1 MSRRVASVAFAI
13 LLASGSAASALDLGG
28 GGSSPGGNRD
38 SGGIGRTIGSTLDRT
53 ADGLVDGGRT
63 ATRAVGSVVEETGS
77 FLSRIGRNLAP
88 PPQAVPSPQTLPP
101 SSFDPAAPPFVI
113 LLPETPPPLPQPRP
127 DLDAVEIAAIDPA
140 RPEEAI
146 PDLLQPDPESP
157 PLADAATLNDLLG
170 ATAAETAEPKSEAES
185 PATTRREPA
194 PEPSS
199 FAALP
204 EEQAAADPAAKA
216 ARVVYQSSATPAIRL
231 ASLDAPGQKIVLRS
245 PDDESRGMNWAWLG
259 LAALALAGIH
269 FLRCNQGA
277 TTTSV
282 ATILARF
289 RPRAG

>member
-1 MSRRVASVAFAI
+1 MSRSAASVAFAI

-28 GGSSPGGNRD
+28 GGSS

-53 ADGLVDGGRT
+53 ADGLVDGGRA

-101 SSFDPAAPPFVI
+101 SSFDPAAPTFVI

-140 RPEEAI
+140 RPEEEAI

-157 PLADAATLNDLLG
+157 PLADAAALNDLLG
-170 ATAAETAEPKSEAES
+170 ATGAETAEPKPDAER

-269 FLRCNQGA
+269 FLRRNQGA